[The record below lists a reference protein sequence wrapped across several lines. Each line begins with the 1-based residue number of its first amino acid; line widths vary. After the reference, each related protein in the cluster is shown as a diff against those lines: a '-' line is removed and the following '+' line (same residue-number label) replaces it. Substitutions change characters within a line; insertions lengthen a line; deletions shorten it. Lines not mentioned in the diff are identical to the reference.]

1 MPKFLITPN
10 RPILFEGREVTPD
23 DVLGTIETDLP
34 VREVLALVQF
44 RNADL
49 RPESAAAGEED
60 EDTMDDF
67 KTLSKTARERLAK
80 ASIATL
86 AQAAVWLRDNQDD
99 NQDFTKL
106 GLTNAAAAELTKLI
120 TDAGIPTA

>member
-86 AQAAVWLRDNQDD
+86 AQAAVWLRDNQD
-99 NQDFTKL
+99 FTKL
-106 GLTNAAAAELTKLI
+106 GLTKAAAAELTKLI